1 MLVLEEILEYR
12 NTRISTE
19 SYSKVD
25 KQTQISFFFFL
36 RMDFVQLTE
45 KKTSIRRD
53 CYGNLQSWRRGVL
66 L

>member
-25 KQTQISFFFFL
+25 KQTQISFFL
-36 RMDFVQLTE
+36 RMDFVQLAE
-45 KKTSIRRD
+45 EKTSIRRD

>member
-25 KQTQISFFFFL
+25 KQTQISFFL
-36 RMDFVQLTE
+36 RMDFVQLAE